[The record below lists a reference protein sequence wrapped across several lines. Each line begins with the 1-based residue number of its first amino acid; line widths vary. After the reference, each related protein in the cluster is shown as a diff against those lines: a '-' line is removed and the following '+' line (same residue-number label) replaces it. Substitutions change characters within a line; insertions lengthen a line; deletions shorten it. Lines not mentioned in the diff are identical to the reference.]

1 MPVNT
6 PKALHEYAEEINGPI
21 IKVLKQPGVRLLAEE
36 GISPKRASYLQVRMQ
51 AAIRGMTTFYHA
63 DHEYYRA
70 AINKR
75 LHTRIEKFPTNHEF
89 KNLWVWYDGTIKRPS
104 EEAAELIAELI
115 RKQKNLQSNGE

>member
-6 PKALHEYAEEINGPI
+6 PKALHDYADDISKPI
-21 IKVLKQPGVRLLAEE
+21 VKALAQPGIRVLAEE

-75 LHTRIEKFPTNHEF
+75 LHTRVEKFPGNPAF
-89 KNLWVWYDGTIKRPS
+89 KNLWVWYDGVIKRPS
-104 EEAAELIAELI
+104 EEAAEMIAELI
-115 RKQKNLQSNGE
+115 RKRKNLVNND